1 MFIGE
6 FSCLLRITCL
16 SLTGCWYVH
25 WGVFLSLKNNLFVH
39 LLQAVGMFIGEFT
52 CLVVFFLLP
61 FLTGRRGRQ
70 IEDDGTPRP
79 KYSPLIFL
87 PAAMCDMCG
96 TSIMYIGLNLTYASS
111 FQMLRGTVDIHTVM
125 FQT

>member
-6 FSCLLRITCL
+6 FS
-16 SLTGCWYVH
+16 
-25 WGVFLSLKNNLFVH
+25 
-39 LLQAVGMFIGEFT
+39 

-111 FQMLRGTVDIHTVM
+111 FQMLRGTVYRTLAASLHCGP
-125 FQT
+125 

>member
-1 MFIGE
+1 MVDWDVKNH
-6 FSCLLRITCL
+6 L
-16 SLTGCWYVH
+16 YVY
-25 WGVFLSLKNNLFVH
+25 
-39 LLQAVGMFIGEFT
+39 LLQAVGMFIGEFS

-111 FQMLRGTVDIHTVM
+111 FQMLRGTVYRT
-125 FQT
+125 